1 MAPDELLPHIQ
12 TNQIHH
18 TRKVLNFYQHKP
30 NYLTYTEK
38 KVR

>member
-18 TRKVLNFYQHKP
+18 TRKVLNFYQHI
-30 NYLTYTEK
+30 LK
-38 KVR
+38 KKLGENIKI